1 MRQRI
6 LVGLAALTLA
16 STGCSLM
23 RIKSPAAAAVDGS
36 ACTEKSRAPV
46 IDALIT
52 LASLY
57 AFGQG
62 VYLYRE
68 GQPTSNCV
76 VTPTNPTCGYSE
88 FNSRVGM
95 TLAVTGAVAAVAAAI
110 SGINGAID
118 VGDCKRLGQT
128 RADKWQKGVTLP
140 KRGEFFAQP

>member
-6 LVGLAALTLA
+6 LIGLAALTLA
-16 STGCSLM
+16 SSGCSLM
-23 RIKSPAAAAVDGS
+23 RVKSPSKAAADGS

-52 LASLY
+52 AASLY

-68 GQPTSNCV
+68 AQPQSNCV
-76 VTPTNPTCGYSE
+76 TTPTNPTCGYSE

-95 TLAVTGAVAAVAAAI
+95 TLAAAGAVAAIASAI

-118 VGDCKRLGQT
+118 ISNCKKLNKA
-128 RADKWQKGVTLP
+128 RADKWHKGVNLP